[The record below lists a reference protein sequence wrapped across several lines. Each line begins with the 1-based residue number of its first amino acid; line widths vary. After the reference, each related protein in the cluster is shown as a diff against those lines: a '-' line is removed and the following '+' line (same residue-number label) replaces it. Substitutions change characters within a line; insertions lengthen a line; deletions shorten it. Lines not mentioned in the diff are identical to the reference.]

1 MPVPKIIFPLK
12 IVTVEPGSALPVI
25 VGVLSFVTELDVA
38 KEVGAAGAD
47 VSIVMDI
54 EEDLDETLP
63 AESVAVALTE
73 YCPSSREE
81 EVIEKIP
88 LLLAVVVTDLVIVE
102 PL

>member
-25 VGVLSFVTELDVA
+25 VGVESLVIEEAVA

-54 EEDLDETLP
+54 EEDLVETLP

-88 LLLAVVVTDLVIVE
+88 LLLAVVVADLVIS
-102 PL
+102 